1 MVVSRASGKE
11 EIGASLQSSATW
23 PALFVSSAV
32 ANRVSN
38 RVLLAPMMRH
48 TYFLALCTTVVQLAV
63 YGAWLRRRIR
73 RGLVTEPM
81 WSFAKAKP
89 LLLATFG
96 LCEGAFFPLVFYSA
110 ARLPGSLVQ
119 VLNQTLIPFTVALS
133 FGFLGKRYDLTQM
146 SGVAIVLAGVL
157 VVSSLPSK
165 APSALAFVLLCVA
178 AYGLQAAAMV
188 VKETVFS
195 QYKRSEGGGRKPFD
209 PALFLAAGTSSRCL
223 VQVLAWPLYLH
234 VTGGPGLRS
243 CAAAGL
249 QAVGAVLPLAAFYI
263 AANVALSITAL
274 LMVQQTS
281 AATTVLANV
290 VALPLSALLFCLPL
304 PLLEQQAFQWRLG
317 ASLLLVV
324 LGNLL
329 YSHRAL
335 KR

>member
-1 MVVSRASGKE
+1 KDSNLRSISRRLHLSLTDGIGSTGPVPTNPEESPCMVVSRASGKE

-119 VLNQTLIPFTVALS
+119 VLNQTLIPFT
-133 FGFLGKRYDLTQM
+133 
-146 SGVAIVLAGVL
+146 
-157 VVSSLPSK
+157 
-165 APSALAFVLLCVA
+165 
-178 AYGLQAAAMV
+178 
-188 VKETVFS
+188 
-195 QYKRSEGGGRKPFD
+195 
-209 PALFLAAGTSSRCL
+209 
-223 VQVLAWPLYLH
+223 
-234 VTGGPGLRS
+234 
-243 CAAAGL
+243 
-249 QAVGAVLPLAAFYI
+249 
-263 AANVALSITAL
+263 
-274 LMVQQTS
+274 
-281 AATTVLANV
+281 
-290 VALPLSALLFCLPL
+290 
-304 PLLEQQAFQWRLG
+304 
-317 ASLLLVV
+317 
-324 LGNLL
+324 
-329 YSHRAL
+329 
-335 KR
+335 